1 MDPVRAD
8 RHRPSARTAWILG
21 MLPGAGSHRFPRHRV
36 VGFSP
41 VTVTRVGGIGDAAER
56 PPGVVR
62 DLPASGEE
70 GRRR

>member
-1 MDPVRAD
+1 
-8 RHRPSARTAWILG
+8 

-41 VTVTRVGGIGDAAER
+41 VTVTRVGGVGDAAER